1 MDDFLHAVIGLFA
14 ITNPLGAAPVFVG
27 VVAGAPQARQRE
39 AARQLSLAVFVILGG
54 SALIGQTVLDL
65 FGITIDAFRAAGGLL
80 LVLIATDM
88 LRGGKP
94 SSVQA
99 EHASDLDDQILVPL
113 AMPLIAG
120 PGAITTSITL
130 ALGHSRWGVP
140 WVALTAAAVV
150 AALLFV
156 TLRLFID
163 HDRLLS
169 PRGQRILTR
178 FMGLILMAIGFQ
190 LGLGGIRSFFAVAG

>member
-27 VVAGAPQARQRE
+27 VVAGASRARQRE

-54 SALIGQTVLDL
+54 SALIGQTVLDM

-140 WVALTAAAVV
+140 WVALAASAAV

-190 LGLGGIRSFFAVAG
+190 LGLGGIRGFFALPG